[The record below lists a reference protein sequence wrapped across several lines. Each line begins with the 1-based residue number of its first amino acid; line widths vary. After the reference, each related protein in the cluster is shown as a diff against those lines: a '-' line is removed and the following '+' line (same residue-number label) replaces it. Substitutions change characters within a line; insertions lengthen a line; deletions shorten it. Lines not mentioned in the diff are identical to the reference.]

1 MQLSMLNFE
10 NVKKILKLQ
19 AQMIFSLQ
27 GLKYCILTKIGAVKL
42 DLLERMCWKVAA
54 EQTLSCN
61 WVNTSL
67 KSSKRMSGMPQW
79 IPRVRTESCAVGF
92 G

>member
-1 MQLSMLNFE
+1 MLNFE

-54 EQTLSCN
+54 EQTFLCN

-79 IPRVRTESCAVGF
+79 IPRVMTESCAVGF